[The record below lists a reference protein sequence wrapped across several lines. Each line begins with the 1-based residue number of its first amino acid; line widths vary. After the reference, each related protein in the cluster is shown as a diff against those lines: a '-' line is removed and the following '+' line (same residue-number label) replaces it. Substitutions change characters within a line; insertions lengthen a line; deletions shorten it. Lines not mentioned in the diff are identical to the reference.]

1 MASETMASGGHREKD
16 LKTSRVIEDV
26 EKETK
31 PLRGFL
37 RKFGNDWATTFAGA
51 LAYSLLTALL
61 PIAIAIVAIAGF
73 ILSNILKNPNGTQ
86 IIFQALGGI
95 PGLGSAQSSLNQS
108 VSQRLSSSS
117 GALAIIAIFVAIFG
131 GSRLFIAMEGCMDII
146 YHVRPRKF
154 LAKNI
159 MAIGMM
165 IIFSILVPIMLFA
178 STLPAGFLGLINNA
192 PALKKIPFLMT
203 LTDNPV
209 TTLLAG
215 YAGAL
220 IAAFLLFEAVY
231 LVVPN
236 QRISFRHSWPGALVA
251 AIALEIFVGLFPL
264 YTGTLMKSYV
274 GQIGFAVVIVAF
286 LYYFAVILILGAEV
300 NAYFFEKVKPLPND
314 LATFVTTLGGTL
326 NQDRPESE
334 SPSHVNPRP
343 TEHADEAHI
352 ERVAKKEDL
361 GQEQQQGQQQSQQQ
375 DRQQGQQQDQQ
386 QDRQQGQQTQRE
398 YHYER
403 PQQHGKIWTTL
414 GVLAG
419 SVLAFIVQFFQ
430 IRRHAR

>member
-1 MASETMASGGHREKD
+1 
-16 LKTSRVIEDV
+16 
-26 EKETK
+26 
-31 PLRGFL
+31 
-37 RKFGNDWATTFAGA
+37 
-51 LAYSLLTALL
+51 
-61 PIAIAIVAIAGF
+61 
-73 ILSNILKNPNGTQ
+73 
-86 IIFQALGGI
+86 
-95 PGLGSAQSSLNQS
+95 
-108 VSQRLSSSS
+108 
-117 GALAIIAIFVAIFG
+117 VAIFG

-154 LAKNI
+154 ITQNI

-165 IIFSILVPIMLFA
+165 IVFCILVPIMLFA
-178 STLPAGFLGLINNA
+178 STLPAWLLGIINNA
-192 PALKKIPFLMT
+192 PALKKIPLLMT
-203 LTDNPV
+203 LTSNPV
-209 TTLLAG
+209 TILLAG

-220 IAAFLLFEAVY
+220 IAAFLLFETIY